1 VGDLNDAQRLIGLLH
16 GMGCRVCLDDFGSG
30 FASFAYMK
38 HLPADVLKIDG
49 LFVRNLARDR
59 NDLVF
64 VRAIVDVAKGLNKT
78 TIAEMVEDPET
89 LALLRGV
96 GVDQVQGYHFGRPQE
111 LHDCVVERM
120 EEQT

>member
-1 VGDLNDAQRLIGLLH
+1 
-16 GMGCRVCLDDFGSG
+16 
-30 FASFAYMK
+30 MK

-89 LALLRGV
+89 LALLQGV
-96 GVDQVQGYHFGRPQE
+96 GVDHVQGYHFGHPKE
-111 LHDCVVERM
+111 LADGA
-120 EEQT
+120 QDSAALLAAGQQA